1 MFYIHAPKHYVH
13 SQPIR
18 RPPLELSHR
27 MRMCWAAFALDA
39 EESGWDDFVA
49 SRKSISSSPSLS
61 VSNDP
66 ITTTTTT
73 TTSVVSSAATQSPT
87 TPTSTSIPGAESHLW
102 TSSTTTFEPVIE
114 WQKDVGATTFPSG
127 GHEPVIVDVDDDE
140 LDLDVDMDMVM
151 DMDVDID
158 VSHQMSMT
166 TSADIMMSTLT
177 TTTTT
182 TTQTVVT
189 PSEQQEWRNTID
201 AQVEEGRKQLEMTT
215 IQIERVEEVIKPAKR
230 YIPTKITA
238 YFPSSPVLS
247 IPVHLRPSSAD
258 IIVST
263 SRSRRN
269 SLKQLAEGGAAAA
282 EVNQE
287 EEERKQRELLE
298 ELARSLSSVSIRTT
312 RSTRT
317 TQTSTQMVKGKPPP
331 IGIGMMMG
339 FKSVKSE
346 SASTSPR
353 LKGKEVDFSMAPTKI
368 TKRGVITGR
377 GRGAVMKRRNS
388 GGSYR
393 GETISL

>member
-1 MFYIHAPKHYVH
+1 MFYLHAPKHYVH

-18 RPPLELSHR
+18 RPPLELPHR

-61 VSNDP
+61 VANEP
-66 ITTTTTT
+66 TTATATTA
-73 TTSVVSSAATQSPT
+73 TSVVSSTQSPT

-102 TSSTTTFEPVIE
+102 TSSTTTFEPVTE
-114 WQKDVGATTFPSG
+114 WQKDVGATFSS
-127 GHEPVIVDVDDDE
+127 EPVIIDVDDD
-140 LDLDVDMDMVM
+140 VDMVM

-158 VSHQMSMT
+158 VSHQVSMT
-166 TSADIMMSTLT
+166 TSADVMMSTLT
-177 TTTTT
+177 TMTTT

-215 IQIERVEEVIKPAKR
+215 IQIETVEEVIKPAKR
-230 YIPTKITA
+230 YIPTTITA

-247 IPVHLRPSSAD
+247 IPMHMRPSSAAD

-269 SLKQLAEGGAAAA
+269 SLKLEAGEIN
-282 EVNQE
+282 EE

-312 RSTRT
+312 RTR
-317 TQTSTQMVKGKPPP
+317 TQTSTQVVKGKPPP
-331 IGIGMMMG
+331 IGLGMMMG

-353 LKGKEVDFSMAPTKI
+353 LKGKEVDFNMAPTKI
-368 TKRGVITGR
+368 TKRGVITGARGGAAGR
-377 GRGAVMKRRNS
+377 GRGTVMKRRNS

>member
-13 SQPIR
+13 RQPIR

-27 MRMCWAAFALDA
+27 MRMCWAAFALD
-39 EESGWDDFVA
+39 EESGWDDYLA

-61 VSNDP
+61 ISNEP
-66 ITTTTTT
+66 TSATITTA
-73 TTSVVSSAATQSPT
+73 TSVVSATQSPT

-102 TSSTTTFEPVIE
+102 TSSTTTFEPVSE
-114 WQKDVGATTFPSG
+114 WQKEVGATFPS
-127 GHEPVIVDVDDDE
+127 EPVIVDIDDD
-140 LDLDVDMDMVM
+140 VDMVM
-151 DMDVDID
+151 DMDLDID
-158 VSHQMSMT
+158 VSHQVSMT
-166 TSADIMMSTLT
+166 TSTDVMMSTMT
-177 TTTTT
+177 TTMTTT

-189 PSEQQEWRNTID
+189 PSEQQEWRKTID

-230 YIPTKITA
+230 FIPTKITA
-238 YFPSSPVLS
+238 YFPSSPALS
-247 IPVHLRPSSAD
+247 IPMHLRPSSAD

-263 SRSRRN
+263 PRSRRN
-269 SLKQLAEGGAAAA
+269 SLRQLEAGEIN
-282 EVNQE
+282 EE
-287 EEERKQRELLE
+287 EEERKQREMLE

-312 RSTRT
+312 RTR
-317 TQTSTQMVKGKPPP
+317 TQTSTQVVKGKPPP

-368 TKRGVITGR
+368 TKRGVITGAR
-377 GRGAVMKRRNS
+377 GGAAAKGRGAVMKRRNS

>member
-1 MFYIHAPKHYVH
+1 MFYIHAPKHSIH
-13 SQPIR
+13 REPIR

-61 VSNDP
+61 VSNEP

-73 TTSVVSSAATQSPT
+73 TTSVVSATQSPT

-102 TSSTTTFEPVIE
+102 TSSTTTFEPVTE
-114 WQKDVGATTFPSG
+114 WQKDVGATFPS
-127 GHEPVIVDVDDDE
+127 EPVIVDDDD
-140 LDLDVDMDMVM
+140 DVDMVM

-158 VSHQMSMT
+158 VSHQVSMT

-263 SRSRRN
+263 SKSRRN
-269 SLKQLAEGGAAAA
+269 SLKQLEAGEIN
-282 EVNQE
+282 EE

-317 TQTSTQMVKGKPPP
+317 QTSTQVVKGKPPP
-331 IGIGMMMG
+331 IGLGMMMG
-339 FKSVKSE
+339 FKSIKSE

-368 TKRGVITGR
+368 TKRGVITGARGSATTGR

>member
-13 SQPIR
+13 RQPIR
-18 RPPLELSHR
+18 RPPLELPHR

-61 VSNDP
+61 VSNEP
-66 ITTTTTT
+66 ITATTTTTT
-73 TTSVVSSAATQSPT
+73 TTVVSATQSPT

-102 TSSTTTFEPVIE
+102 TSSTTTFEPVAE
-114 WQKDVGATTFPSG
+114 WQKDVGATFPS
-127 GHEPVIVDVDDDE
+127 EPVIVDIDDGDVDV
-140 LDLDVDMDMVM
+140 DVDMDMVM

-158 VSHQMSMT
+158 VSHH
-166 TSADIMMSTLT
+166 DIMMSTLT

-263 SRSRRN
+263 SKSRRN
-269 SLKQLAEGGAAAA
+269 SLKQLEAGEIN
-282 EVNQE
+282 EE

-317 TQTSTQMVKGKPPP
+317 QTSTQVVKGKPPP

-368 TKRGVITGR
+368 TKRGVITGARGSAITGR